1 MKCRDARKITYI
13 SEYPEVVSQDLL
25 DTKKHAKECR
35 ECREFFN
42 GERLFSSMLR
52 DSVIK
57 DTIPKELR
65 DRVLNLKTEQKR
77 YSKTYQ
83 ILAIAASILIFA
95 VGVYIF
101 QDYKK
106 GTSIAKQIVEDH
118 IKFLP
123 MPEAQISSSS
133 TDEIKAWFRGK
144 VDFSVNVPDIS
155 AKLKG
160 GRLCLLDKKRLALL
174 FYEHNGSL
182 LSLFISDG
190 INIQKI
196 ENGKEVLLGG
206 KEMLFIEERGYN
218 LLLWQDRG
226 LTYALVSELSF
237 EEIKRLI

>member
-1 MKCRDARKITYI
+1 
-13 SEYPEVVSQDLL
+13 
-25 DTKKHAKECR
+25 
-35 ECREFFN
+35 
-42 GERLFSSMLR
+42 
-52 DSVIK
+52 
-57 DTIPKELR
+57 
-65 DRVLNLKTEQKR
+65 
-77 YSKTYQ
+77 
-83 ILAIAASILIFA
+83 
-95 VGVYIF
+95 
-101 QDYKK
+101 
-106 GTSIAKQIVEDH
+106 
-118 IKFLP
+118 